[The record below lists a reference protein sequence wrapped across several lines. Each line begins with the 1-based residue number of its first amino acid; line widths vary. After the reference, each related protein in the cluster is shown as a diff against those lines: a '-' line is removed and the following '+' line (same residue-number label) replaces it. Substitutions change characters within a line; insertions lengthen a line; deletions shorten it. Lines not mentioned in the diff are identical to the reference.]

1 MLPLPLPPGAR
12 VQPGG
17 GRPLRLPPV
26 DPYLHVAATRGW
38 PSPSSGTGFVM
49 DIAAPAADARKHGH
63 RIGRSRGFCWFARA
77 GIAAR
82 GVVYI
87 VIGVLALKLALGDGG
102 KAADQQGALHT
113 IAKQPLRHVLLVLV
127 AIGLAGYASWRLL
140 RAALGGTQ
148 GADDLKDR
156 IDGVASGISY
166 AILFVAAVKILVG
179 SGGGGSDP
187 DKTAG
192 GVLGWP
198 GGPWIVGLAGVI
210 VIGVGLQQGYKGIS
224 RSFMEKTDT
233 TRMHDH
239 VERGYTA
246 LRRVRPPGADGRLRA
261 DRLLPRQG
269 SDRLRPRQGGRAR
282 RRAGQARE
290 GARTAPCCSG
300 SSPRA

>member
-1 MLPLPLPPGAR
+1 
-12 VQPGG
+12 
-17 GRPLRLPPV
+17 
-26 DPYLHVAATRGW
+26 
-38 PSPSSGTGFVM
+38 M
-49 DIAAPAADARKHGH
+49 DIAAPPAEARRHGH
-63 RIGRSRGFCWFARA
+63 KLGQSRGFCWFARA

-82 GVVYI
+82 GAVYI

-113 IAKQPLRHVLLVLV
+113 IAKQPLGTMLLVLV

-198 GGPWIVGLAGVI
+198 GGPWIVGLVGVI

-239 VERGYTA
+239 VERGYIA
-246 LRRVRPPGADGRLRA
+246 LGVFGHLARMVVFGLIGYFLVKAAIDFDPDKAVALDGALAKLAKAPYGPVLLGIVAAGLIGFGAFSLVESRYRRV
-261 DRLLPRQG
+261 
-269 SDRLRPRQGGRAR
+269 
-282 RRAGQARE
+282 
-290 GARTAPCCSG
+290 
-300 SSPRA
+300 

>member
-1 MLPLPLPPGAR
+1 
-12 VQPGG
+12 
-17 GRPLRLPPV
+17 
-26 DPYLHVAATRGW
+26 
-38 PSPSSGTGFVM
+38 M

-63 RIGRSRGFCWFARA
+63 KLGQSRGFCWFARA

-82 GVVYI
+82 GAVYI
-87 VIGVLALKLALGDGG
+87 VIGVLAVKLALGDRVQR
-102 KAADQQGALHT
+102 A
-113 IAKQPLRHVLLVLV
+113 LLVVV

-156 IDGVASGISY
+156 IDGLASGISY
-166 AILFVAAVKILVG
+166 AILCGAAVKILAG

-198 GGPWIVGLAGVI
+198 CGPWLVGLTGLI

-224 RSFMEKTDT
+224 RSFMENTDT
-233 TRMHDH
+233 NRMHDH

-246 LRRVRPPGADGRLRA
+246 LGVFGHLARMVVFGLIGYFLVKAALDFDPDKAVALDGALAKLANAPYGPVLLGIVAAGLVGFGAFSLVESRYRRV
-261 DRLLPRQG
+261 
-269 SDRLRPRQGGRAR
+269 
-282 RRAGQARE
+282 
-290 GARTAPCCSG
+290 
-300 SSPRA
+300 